1 MGIVVELTSPTFNHT
16 PAPTSPLL
24 GIARGQIFRQSIA
37 SKMSL
42 IPQRMNSAPPRR
54 KGTGIAVA
62 IVEDGAKLSETLA
75 ELIDATP
82 GLCCIAQSPSA
93 EDALARLPSLKP
105 DVVLMD
111 INLPSPSGL
120 SGIDCTRHLHLALPD
135 TAILMLTI
143 LKTDQEIFSALE
155 AGASGYLLKSA
166 TSDEIIEAIQDV
178 HRGGSPMTS
187 AIARRVIQTFQERGD
202 EKRALDKLSPRE
214 SEIIELVAQGY
225 IYKEIGDQLDIGVET
240 VRTHLHNVYLKLH
253 VKNKGEAVARYYGK
267 H

>member
-1 MGIVVELTSPTFNHT
+1 MEVACGQLSSQYRLNKMPLT
-16 PAPTSPLL
+16 
-24 GIARGQIFRQSIA
+24 
-37 SKMSL
+37 
-42 IPQRMNSAPPRR
+42 PQRTYSATPTR
-54 KGTGIAVA
+54 KGASIAVA

-82 GLCCIAQSPSA
+82 GLHCVSQSPSA
-93 EDALARLPSLKP
+93 EDALARLPYLKP
-105 DVVLMD
+105 EVVLMD
-111 INLPSPSGL
+111 INLPGL

-135 TAILMLTI
+135 AAIMMLTI
-143 LKTDQEIFSALE
+143 LKTDQEIFRALE

-166 TSDEIIEAIQDV
+166 TSDEIIEAIRDV

-187 AIARRVIQTFQERGD
+187 AIARRVIQTFQDRGD

-214 SEIIELVAQGY
+214 SEIIGLVAQGY
-225 IYKEIGDQLDIGVET
+225 TYKEIGDQLDIGVET

>member
-1 MGIVVELTSPTFNHT
+1 MPPIS
-16 PAPTSPLL
+16 
-24 GIARGQIFRQSIA
+24 
-37 SKMSL
+37 
-42 IPQRMNSAPPRR
+42 QRTNSGAPPK
-54 KGTGIAVA
+54 KGTGITVA

-75 ELIDATP
+75 ELIGATP
-82 GLCCIAQSPSA
+82 GLCCISQSPSA

-111 INLPSPSGL
+111 INLPGL

-143 LKTDQEIFSALE
+143 LKTDQEIFRALE

-166 TSDEIIEAIQDV
+166 TSDEIVEAIQDV

-202 EKRALDKLSPRE
+202 EKRALEKLSPRE

-225 IYKEIGDQLDIGVET
+225 TYKEIADQLDIGVET
-240 VRTHLHNVYLKLH
+240 VRTHLHNVYVKLH